1 MGMSFVDRTDAG
13 NRLARELTRY
23 RTESPVVLA
32 LPRGGIEVA
41 HPIAVALDAPLDVLC
56 VRKIGAPNHE
66 ELGLGAVAEDGVEY
80 VDHDL
85 VTSLGV
91 DDVELSARLAR
102 KKQGVDEQV
111 RTFRRGR
118 SRIPLTGRTVI
129 LVDDGIAMGATMK
142 AALLAVRI
150 HDPVRIVLAVPIAA
164 PLALDRIAPLADDVV
179 ALDMPDDLVAIGAW
193 YEDFRQVSDERVI
206 ELLDQRAESLEHRTR

>member
-1 MGMSFVDRTDAG
+1 MVFTDRTDAG
-13 NRLARELTRY
+13 NRLARELARY

-41 HPIAVALDAPLDVLC
+41 YPVAVALDAPLDVLC

-80 VDHDL
+80 VDQDL
-85 VTSLGV
+85 VSALHV
-91 DDVELSARLAR
+91 EDVELTSRIAR
-102 KKQGVDEQV
+102 KKRAVDEQV

-118 SRIPLTGRTVI
+118 SRLPLAGRTVI

-142 AALLAVRI
+142 AALLSVRI
-150 HDPVRIVLAVPIAA
+150 HGPHRIVLAVPIAA
-164 PLALDRIAPLADDVV
+164 PLALERLLPLADDVV
-179 ALDMPDDLVAIGAW
+179 ALDMPDDLVAVGAW
-193 YEDFRQVSDERVI
+193 YGDFRQVSDERVI